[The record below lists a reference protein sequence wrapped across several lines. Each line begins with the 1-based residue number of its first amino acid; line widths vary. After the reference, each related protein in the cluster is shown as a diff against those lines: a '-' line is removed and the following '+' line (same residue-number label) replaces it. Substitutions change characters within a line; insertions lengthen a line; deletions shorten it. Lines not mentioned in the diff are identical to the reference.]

1 MFVQK
6 SNLYQKGEDAEMKKI
21 LIIFTLTMAIF
32 MTSGC
37 VTNTV
42 EVIHRY
48 EPNTTFTADGKEVV
62 AELRAEN
69 YVTLLFG
76 VLPILSGRPTRP
88 NAMQYDMWENNA
100 RDHYMKISLNWY
112 AKRVMKLSGITD
124 YKSESHL
131 SGWWSLWIVCKK
143 DIIAT
148 AKAVK

>member
-1 MFVQK
+1 
-6 SNLYQKGEDAEMKKI
+6 MKKI
-21 LIIFTLTMAIF
+21 LMLIALTITIFA
-32 MTSGC
+32 TSGC

-48 EPNTTFTADGKEVV
+48 QPKTEFTDDGKEVV
-62 AELRAEN
+62 ADLRAEN

-76 VLPILSGRPTRP
+76 FIPILSGRPTLP
-88 NAMQYDMWENNA
+88 NAMQYNMWSNTA
-100 RDHYMKISLNWY
+100 RDHYMKVSLNWY
-112 AKRVMKLSGITD
+112 TKKVMKLSGIRD
-124 YKSESHL
+124 YKSETHF

>member
-1 MFVQK
+1 MRNFSKVVVLF
-6 SNLYQKGEDAEMKKI
+6 S
-21 LIIFTLTMAIF
+21 LITVL
-32 MTSGC
+32 SGC

-42 EVIHRY
+42 EIVHKY
-48 EPNTTFTADGKEVV
+48 EPNTKFTADGKEVV

-76 VLPILSGRPTRP
+76 FIPILSGRPTRP

-100 RDHYMKISLNWY
+100 RDHYMKVSLNWY
-112 AKRVMKLSGITD
+112 AKRVMKCSAITD
-124 YKSESHL
+124 YKSETNF

-148 AKAVK
+148 AKALK